1 MTTQILEDY
10 GMVAYYYT
18 GDIGSAPN
26 RTFYEGKMVS
36 EKVIAFPVMPFGKS
50 ASLWEMKDRD
60 YKTEEEVLKWLYS
73 IADYTEKNKTIRLM
87 YSHPVDIEHFPNA
100 VLSFINKIKN
110 MKNNGK
116 IYLESMT
123 TFTEFFLRFLDTKYS
138 FSIDND
144 EMIVTLKNEDTLKDI
159 TIAIPK
165 NKYAKIE
172 NDVDIDSSEDDK
184 YYYLVIKTN
193 VKEKIVILNKNK

>member
-1 MTTQILEDY
+1 
-10 GMVAYYYT
+10 
-18 GDIGSAPN
+18 
-26 RTFYEGKMVS
+26 
-36 EKVIAFPVMPFGKS
+36 
-50 ASLWEMKDRD
+50 
-60 YKTEEEVLKWLYS
+60 
-73 IADYTEKNKTIRLM
+73 M